1 MEDPGARAG
10 SAHAWEETL
19 ASSASPRQPA
29 PAMASGAG
37 GSWGRSPPQSAVPT
51 PWVTFLQPLSWAVPP
66 APPQPGRVKEGETPG
81 SPHPTPT
88 ITTTHPLLPRTS
100 SGSPRSTTR
109 QPILHPLGQGCQGEG
124 DSEARRGLAEPR
136 FLDLLEL
143 MMLQNAQMHQL
154 LLSRLVAGALQPRP
168 ASPCPQVYL
177 EVPQEEPEEEEEEMD
192 VREKGP
198 LVFHHHYLPY
208 LMPSPG
214 ALLPWPV
221 PFFPTPACQPY
232 LQDVPRI
239 QHCPASRERE
249 VRAVPPPPPPSAT
262 GTVGA
267 DVPPASDYYDAESL
281 L

>member
-66 APPQPGRVKEGETPG
+66 APPQPGRVKE
-81 SPHPTPT
+81 
-88 ITTTHPLLPRTS
+88 
-100 SGSPRSTTR
+100 
-109 QPILHPLGQGCQGEG
+109 
-124 DSEARRGLAEPR
+124 
-136 FLDLLEL
+136 DLLEL

-214 ALLPWPV
+214 ALLPWPA

>member
-1 MEDPGARAG
+1 
-10 SAHAWEETL
+10 
-19 ASSASPRQPA
+19 
-29 PAMASGAG
+29 MASGAG
-37 GSWGRSPPQSAVPT
+37 GSWGRSPPQSSVPT

-66 APPQPGRVKEGETPG
+66 APPQPGRVKE
-81 SPHPTPT
+81 
-88 ITTTHPLLPRTS
+88 
-100 SGSPRSTTR
+100 
-109 QPILHPLGQGCQGEG
+109 
-124 DSEARRGLAEPR
+124 
-136 FLDLLEL
+136 DLLEL

-154 LLSRLVAGALQPRP
+154 LLSRLVAGALQPGP

-177 EVPQEEPEEEEEEMD
+177 EVPQEEPEEEEEEEMD

-214 ALLPWPV
+214 ALLPWPA

-249 VRAVPPPPPPSAT
+249 TTMMPRASYEDRPWPWELHQLPALDTAPEPPPAPLLSTPLCPWLAVLLTLSTSARPPSPGEISPCPTPMSSWMGWICA
-262 GTVGA
+262 V
-267 DVPPASDYYDAESL
+267 V
-281 L
+281 